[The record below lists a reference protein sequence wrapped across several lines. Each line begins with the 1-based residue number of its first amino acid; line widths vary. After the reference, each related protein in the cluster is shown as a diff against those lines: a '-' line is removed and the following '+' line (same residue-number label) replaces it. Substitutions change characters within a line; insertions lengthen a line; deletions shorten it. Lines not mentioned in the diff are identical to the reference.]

1 MTVYFTSDLHI
12 GHDKVEHARRPL
24 VVSWWQE
31 GGRDGV
37 RHDTIIRDML
47 RETLTKRDQL
57 WILGDISSGGSGG
70 QRAALT
76 MLKGVRDETGVQ
88 LHLIPGN
95 HDGCHP
101 QHRTAKKWWPEY
113 LEVFDT
119 IMPFAS
125 RSIAGQKVCL
135 SHYPYI
141 GDHTEEDR
149 HTQWRLRDE
158 GRWLLHGHTHQRLA
172 YTKAAWGINGVSR
185 FKMFPIGIE
194 EFRELPP
201 DDDEHVYDDV
211 VRTKMINV
219 GVDAWGFK
227 PVALETIAEIIE
239 QAEEGGL

>member
-1 MTVYFTSDLHI
+1 MTVYFMSDLHI
-12 GHDKVEHARRPL
+12 GHDKVEHTRHPL
-24 VVSWWQE
+24 VVSWWRE
-31 GGRDGV
+31 SGRDGA
-37 RHDTIIRDML
+37 RHDTIIRNVL

-70 QRAALT
+70 QRAALA
-76 MLKGVRDETGVQ
+76 MLKSVRDETGVQ

-158 GRWLLHGHTHQRLA
+158 GRWLLHGHTHQRQA
-172 YTKAAWGINGVSR
+172 FTKSAFFTSET
-185 FKMFPIGIE
+185 FPIGIE
-194 EFRELPP
+194 EFRQLPP
-201 DDDEHVYDDV
+201 VVDDRIFDDIT
-211 VRTKMINV
+211 RTKMINV